1 MANIYIRL
9 PISRCQFYRNRDAKK
24 ELMVNEPVRFSDYS
38 EEQYVIRSSIYNK
51 VLSDKIDSRFF
62 SQQEW
67 KNMMRGYDP
76 TGKDF
81 RMKRDPQQWLR
92 YDEVMRLTGEK
103 PNDKTQLFDYLA
115 IRLPTEVFCI
125 DTVRPVAPTWSIDK
139 FGYNRL
145 SVIMGNEFKRTVVDW
160 ALATFDYCTEQGRII
175 LRAQQNMLER
185 FLMRYHIDVSGTE
198 KDSMRRVIDRWLK
211 EEHCNYSSYTSFDMR
226 YHDVKERQIN
236 IDGIEWV

>member
-24 ELMVNEPVRFSDYS
+24 ELMANEPVRFSDYS

-185 FLMRYHIDVSGTE
+185 FLMRYHIDVSDTE